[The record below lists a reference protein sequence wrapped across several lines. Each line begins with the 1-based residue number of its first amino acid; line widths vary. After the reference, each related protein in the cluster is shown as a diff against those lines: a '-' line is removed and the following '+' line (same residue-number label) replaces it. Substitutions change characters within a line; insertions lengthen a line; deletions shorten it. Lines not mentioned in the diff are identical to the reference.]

1 MNRKHIL
8 ALAVLG
14 SGVGLA
20 AWRHHHRPRPIQ
32 QAAVQGQATVLLF
45 ADLGEADS
53 SCGCGDI
60 IRAVRE
66 AHSRGWA
73 LQELEPGSQD
83 PRVARFRLATS
94 PTVVLLDPNGLET
107 ARFEGEGDH
116 TLADLQARL
125 HTLVGKPR

>member
-1 MNRKHIL
+1 MNRKQVL

-14 SGVGLA
+14 GGVVLA

-45 ADLGEADS
+45 ANLREVDA

-94 PTVVLLDPNGLET
+94 PTVILLDPDGQET
-107 ARFEGEGDH
+107 IRFEGEGPH
-116 TLADLQARL
+116 TLADLQTRL
-125 HTLVGKPR
+125 RAPVGRPR

>member
-1 MNRKHIL
+1 MVNRKQIL
-8 ALAVLG
+8 ALVVLG
-14 SGVGLA
+14 SGVVLA
-20 AWRHHHRPRPIQ
+20 AWRHHHRPPPIQ

-45 ADLGEADS
+45 ADLREADA

-66 AHSRGWA
+66 SRSRGWA

-83 PRVARFRLATS
+83 PRVARFKLVTS
-94 PTVVLLDPNGLET
+94 PTVVLLDPKGLET

-116 TLADLQARL
+116 TLADLKARL
-125 HTLVGKPR
+125 GKSR